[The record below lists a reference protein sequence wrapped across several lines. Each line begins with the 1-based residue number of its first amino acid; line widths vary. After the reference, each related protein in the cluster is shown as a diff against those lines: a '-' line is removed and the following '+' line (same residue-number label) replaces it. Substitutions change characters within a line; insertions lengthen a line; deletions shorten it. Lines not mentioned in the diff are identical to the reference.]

1 MRSLMFCININ
12 FILSLVLLTQ
22 SIIITFAGWAYN
34 NNKNNY
40 KSEVF
45 SINREWLYESSNIG
59 IKLEGCVWGY
69 VGEYSDDMGCMENES
84 EDGTTMWYMMAN
96 CRRAQ
101 VAYSVYTTSSGST
114 SCNNKDFRETFVTKT
129 GLSEFAYTLANYGYN
144 SPISEDDVA
153 DLPIC
158 EQDDYGYYLS
168 VGCSSAG
175 TFTIDRFL
183 DEYCMQYYDTY
194 ESLSNLNYSMKS
206 LSKCYNCYDS
216 YQDGDVNYSLCAY
229 LIPSSGS
236 CSTMD
241 SSICT
246 TNNFVKT
253 YGSSKSFTAKR
264 RNFGKS
270 LNTDFGNKLKFGMS
284 VLMLF
289 CSAAMFVGILF
300 TNRRK
305 RIALMHRKFRQSLK
319 KNSSRKQKTKNKTL
333 LRNISRLKM
342 SHENVGGILT

>member
-1 MRSLMFCININ
+1 MISNKINI
-12 FILSLVLLTQ
+12 ILSLVFLTRL
-22 SIIITFAGWAYN
+22 IAITLAGWSYN
-34 NNKNNY
+34 KNKNNY

-45 SINREWLYESSNIG
+45 SINREWLYESSSIG

-101 VAYSVYTTSSGST
+101 VAYSVYTTNSGST

-129 GLSEFAYTLANYGYN
+129 GLSEFAYTLGNYGYN
-144 SPISEDDVA
+144 SPISEDEVS

-194 ESLSNLNYSMKS
+194 DSLSNLNYSMKS

-229 LIPSSGS
+229 LIPYSGS
-236 CSTMD
+236 CSTID
-241 SSICT
+241 SFLCT
-246 TNNFVKT
+246 TNNFVKA
-253 YGSSKSFTAKR
+253 YGSSKSLKSKQ
-264 RNFGKS
+264 RNVGKS
-270 LNTDFGNKLKFGMS
+270 LNTDFGNKLKFSMG
-284 VLMLF
+284 VFMLF
-289 CSAAMFVGILF
+289 CSLAMFVGILF

-305 RIALMHRKFRQSLK
+305 RIALMHRKFSQSLK
-319 KNSSRKQKTKNKTL
+319 KKSLRIHKNKNKSSS
-333 LRNISRLKM
+333 RNISRLKM
-342 SHENVGGILT
+342 SHENVSGILT